1 MDYEPLHHKYRPQ
14 TFADLVGQTAIAAT
28 LSNAIAQERI
38 VPAYLFTGPRGT
50 GKTSSAR
57 ILAKSL
63 NCIAGDQPTAT
74 PCGQCATCRA
84 ITNGSA
90 LDVIEI
96 DAASNTG
103 VDNIREIIERAQ
115 FSPVQCRYKVYVIDE
130 CLTGD
135 SQILTRNGLM
145 SIDNPQIKGQ
155 EVISY
160 NETLQ
165 QWEYKKVLR
174 WLDRGE
180 KQTLTIKTENSTV
193 RCTANHLIRTEQ
205 GWTRAENITPG
216 MKILSPVSVDVAN
229 SLQSTALTAGL
240 DGLSLAINYEAI
252 NTDKKNTTLP
262 LFLKRQQPQEP
273 FVNADVEKNLIFQ
286 HFYSVKEEGLKVS
299 NPIGKD
305 IPTKKATDFG
315 ISEPKKLHQGQ
326 SRWEQKFSV
335 LSTEPCLGMEVLT
348 TPTKTADFPA
358 CDGLTAT
365 SSQNG
370 WNIKRQDYD
379 VCHPKYDSQRIK
391 AMGKALSAVKHLV
404 PQTLL
409 MFSAQSNPEV
419 KENKFLWNGSRI
431 SLRKEWLGGTWT
443 TAPCP
448 FPNLEVH
455 QSSCT
460 QRAFPQ
466 KKINLLLNG
475 SPIEDTPP
483 VQNPIAEV
491 LTAKPITTQKWAQ
504 WLPESGYRTWKSTPS
519 PQWHTNFEEVQSV
532 TKGEV
537 EKVYDLEV
545 EDNHNFV
552 ANGLLVHN
560 CHMLS
565 TAAFN
570 ALLKTLEEPP
580 DRVVFVLATT
590 DPQRVLPTII
600 SRCQRF
606 DYRRI
611 PLEAMVNH
619 LRYIAGQEN
628 INIDQPA
635 LTLVAQIANGGLR
648 DAESLLDQLSLLP
661 DLITPDKVWDL
672 VGAVP
677 EQDLLILLEAIASD
691 DAESL
696 LGTCRQI
703 LNRGRE
709 PLVVLQNLA
718 SFYLNLLI
726 AQTAPQRS
734 DLVAVTA
741 ETWQTLCNFAP
752 QWQRGVILQ
761 GQQKLKE
768 SEIQIRNTT
777 QPRLWLEVTL
787 LGLLPSACAVA
798 TVAVQ
803 QSSAKTSGGQRTAQ
817 VKPSNVVAFPNGQHN
832 HLTVVESPITPPPSI
847 PETIEPEPTPE
858 PQQSSPGVSDAHW
871 DLSQVWE
878 ETLNNLGALSQSL
891 FKSFGALVGLV
902 GNNAT
907 VSVTTQQLL
916 KIAAGKKDE
925 LEAALGQAC
934 GQSMKVNLVVG
945 KPSAPAQTPASAS
958 PAAKNHPKPPAFTP
972 EPSPPPTKT
981 VASTPHPPP
990 PIASGTATSEIK
1002 PSPRRESN
1010 SSSNSSRPKPKPD
1023 PAVEDQPPT
1032 DIGDNA
1038 TRKAIEQFAKNFD
1051 GEIVASD
1058 ATPQQATDNGEN
1070 LPTEPDQPPMDH
1082 NEHLQTNQPTVLNRP
1097 AIAPE
1102 EEEDLPF

>member
-1 MDYEPLHHKYRPQ
+1 MAYEPLHHKYRPQ

-130 CLTGD
+130 C
-135 SQILTRNGLM
+135 
-145 SIDNPQIKGQ
+145 
-155 EVISY
+155 
-160 NETLQ
+160 
-165 QWEYKKVLR
+165 
-174 WLDRGE
+174 
-180 KQTLTIKTENSTV
+180 
-193 RCTANHLIRTEQ
+193 
-205 GWTRAENITPG
+205 
-216 MKILSPVSVDVAN
+216 
-229 SLQSTALTAGL
+229 
-240 DGLSLAINYEAI
+240 
-252 NTDKKNTTLP
+252 
-262 LFLKRQQPQEP
+262 
-273 FVNADVEKNLIFQ
+273 
-286 HFYSVKEEGLKVS
+286 
-299 NPIGKD
+299 
-305 IPTKKATDFG
+305 
-315 ISEPKKLHQGQ
+315 
-326 SRWEQKFSV
+326 
-335 LSTEPCLGMEVLT
+335 
-348 TPTKTADFPA
+348 
-358 CDGLTAT
+358 
-365 SSQNG
+365 
-370 WNIKRQDYD
+370 
-379 VCHPKYDSQRIK
+379 
-391 AMGKALSAVKHLV
+391 
-404 PQTLL
+404 
-409 MFSAQSNPEV
+409 
-419 KENKFLWNGSRI
+419 
-431 SLRKEWLGGTWT
+431 
-443 TAPCP
+443 
-448 FPNLEVH
+448 
-455 QSSCT
+455 
-460 QRAFPQ
+460 
-466 KKINLLLNG
+466 
-475 SPIEDTPP
+475 
-483 VQNPIAEV
+483 
-491 LTAKPITTQKWAQ
+491 
-504 WLPESGYRTWKSTPS
+504 
-519 PQWHTNFEEVQSV
+519 
-532 TKGEV
+532 
-537 EKVYDLEV
+537 
-545 EDNHNFV
+545 
-552 ANGLLVHN
+552 
-560 CHMLS
+560 HMLS

-580 DRVVFVLATT
+580 ERVVFVLATT

-619 LRYIAGQEN
+619 LRYIAQQEQ
-628 INIDQPA
+628 IHIDDPA

-677 EQDLLILLEAIASD
+677 EQDLLTLLEAIASD
-691 DAESL
+691 DAETL

-703 LNRGRE
+703 LNRGRD

-741 ETWQTLCNFAP
+741 ETWQALCGLAP
-752 QWQRGVILQ
+752 QWERGVILQ

-798 TVAVQ
+798 TVATQ
-803 QSSAKTSGGQRTAQ
+803 QSSAKASGVQRTTQA
-817 VKPSNVVAFPNGQHN
+817 KPSNVVAFPSGQHN
-832 HLTVVESPITPPPSI
+832 RLTVVDSPITPPPPI
-847 PETIEPEPTPE
+847 PETVAVEQEEVVDDSSSKPTNYH
-858 PQQSSPGVSDAHW
+858 G
-871 DLSQVWE
+871 DLAQLWA

-934 GQSMKVNLVVG
+934 GQSVKVNLVVG
-945 KPSAPAQTPASAS
+945 KSSNPEQSSVSTPPPPSHT
-958 PAAKNHPKPPAFTP
+958 KPPAFTP
-972 EPSPPPTKT
+972 EPSHPPIKT
-981 VASTPHPPP
+981 VASTPPASP

-1002 PSPRRESN
+1002 PSPRRESH
-1010 SSSNSSRPKPKPD
+1010 SQPRPTPSPE
-1023 PAVEDQPPT
+1023 PVTEALPPENISET
-1032 DIGDNA
+1032 A
-1038 TRKAIEQFAKNFD
+1038 TRRAIEQFAKNFD

-1058 ATPQQATDNGEN
+1058 ATPQPGGDNGN
-1070 LPTEPDQPPMDH
+1070 DVPTAPAQPPMEH
-1082 NEHLQTNQPTVLNRP
+1082 NGHLQTNQPSVLNRP

>member
-1 MDYEPLHHKYRPQ
+1 MAYEPLHHKYRPQ

-28 LSNAIAQERI
+28 LSNAIEQERI

-63 NCIAGDQPTAT
+63 NCIAGDRPTAT

-115 FSPVQCRYKVYVIDE
+115 FAPVQCRYKVYVIDE
-130 CLTGD
+130 
-135 SQILTRNGLM
+135 
-145 SIDNPQIKGQ
+145 
-155 EVISY
+155 
-160 NETLQ
+160 
-165 QWEYKKVLR
+165 
-174 WLDRGE
+174 
-180 KQTLTIKTENSTV
+180 
-193 RCTANHLIRTEQ
+193 
-205 GWTRAENITPG
+205 
-216 MKILSPVSVDVAN
+216 
-229 SLQSTALTAGL
+229 
-240 DGLSLAINYEAI
+240 
-252 NTDKKNTTLP
+252 
-262 LFLKRQQPQEP
+262 
-273 FVNADVEKNLIFQ
+273 
-286 HFYSVKEEGLKVS
+286 
-299 NPIGKD
+299 
-305 IPTKKATDFG
+305 
-315 ISEPKKLHQGQ
+315 
-326 SRWEQKFSV
+326 
-335 LSTEPCLGMEVLT
+335 
-348 TPTKTADFPA
+348 
-358 CDGLTAT
+358 
-365 SSQNG
+365 
-370 WNIKRQDYD
+370 
-379 VCHPKYDSQRIK
+379 
-391 AMGKALSAVKHLV
+391 
-404 PQTLL
+404 
-409 MFSAQSNPEV
+409 
-419 KENKFLWNGSRI
+419 
-431 SLRKEWLGGTWT
+431 
-443 TAPCP
+443 
-448 FPNLEVH
+448 
-455 QSSCT
+455 
-460 QRAFPQ
+460 
-466 KKINLLLNG
+466 
-475 SPIEDTPP
+475 
-483 VQNPIAEV
+483 
-491 LTAKPITTQKWAQ
+491 
-504 WLPESGYRTWKSTPS
+504 
-519 PQWHTNFEEVQSV
+519 
-532 TKGEV
+532 
-537 EKVYDLEV
+537 
-545 EDNHNFV
+545 
-552 ANGLLVHN
+552 

-611 PLEAMVNH
+611 PLQAMVDH
-619 LRYIAGQEN
+619 LRYIAGREN

-677 EQDLLILLEAIASD
+677 EQDLLALLEAIASD
-691 DAESL
+691 DAETL
-696 LGTCRQI
+696 LATCRQI

-718 SFYLNLLI
+718 GFYLNLLI

-734 DLVAVTA
+734 DLVAVTG
-741 ETWQTLCNFAP
+741 ETWQSLCQTAP

-787 LGLLPSACAVA
+787 LGLLPSACGVE
-798 TVAVQ
+798 TVAVNQ
-803 QSSAKTSGGQRTAQ
+803 TEVRAPVAQ
-817 VKPSNVVAFPNGQHN
+817 PITPPKPSNVVAFPGGPQN
-832 HLTVVESPITPPPSI
+832 HLTVVDSPPVI
-847 PETIEPEPTPE
+847 PVFEPVVPNVVPE
-858 PQQSSPGVSDAHW
+858 QKLEADVEQSSFEPSNAHW
-871 DLSQVWE
+871 DLTQLWS

-891 FKSFGALVGLV
+891 FKSFGSLIGLV

-934 GQSMKVNLVVG
+934 GQSVKVNLVVG
-945 KPSAPAQTPASAS
+945 KPSTSETPKASNAPTPSHS
-958 PAAKNHPKPPAFTP
+958 KPPAFTP
-972 EPSPPPTKT
+972 DPSP
-981 VASTPHPPP
+981 S
-990 PIASGTATSEIK
+990 PIAAVNPNPAPTVPPSHSEIATGPATSEIK

-1010 SSSNSSRPKPKPD
+1010 SSSNSSRPKPKPA
-1023 PAVEDQPPT
+1023 PTIEDELPT
-1032 DIGDNA
+1032 DIGDTA

-1058 ATPQQATDNGEN
+1058 AAPQQESDNGDD
-1070 LPTEPDQPPMDH
+1070 LPTELDQQPMDH
-1082 NEHLQTNQPTVLNRP
+1082 NGHLQINQPTVLNRP

>member
-1 MDYEPLHHKYRPQ
+1 MAYEPLHHKYRPQ

-63 NCIAGDQPTAT
+63 NCISGDRPTAS
-74 PCGQCATCRA
+74 PCGQCATCRS

-115 FSPVQCRYKVYVIDE
+115 FAPVQCRYKVYVIDE

-135 SQILTRNGLM
+135 SQILTRKGLM

-155 EVISY
+155 EALSY
-160 NETLQ
+160 NENLQ
-165 QWEYKKVLR
+165 QWEYKKILR

-180 KQTLTIKTENSTV
+180 KKTLIIKTKNSTV
-193 RCTANHLIRTEQ
+193 RCTGNHLIRTEE
-205 GWTRAENITPG
+205 GWTKAEDIAPG
-216 MKILSPVSVDVAN
+216 MKILSPVNVDVVQAK
-229 SLQSTALTAGL
+229 SLQ
-240 DGLSLAINYEAI
+240 
-252 NTDKKNTTLP
+252 
-262 LFLKRQQPQEP
+262 
-273 FVNADVEKNLIFQ
+273 
-286 HFYSVKEEGLKVS
+286 
-299 NPIGKD
+299 
-305 IPTKKATDFG
+305 
-315 ISEPKKLHQGQ
+315 
-326 SRWEQKFSV
+326 
-335 LSTEPCLGMEVLT
+335 
-348 TPTKTADFPA
+348 
-358 CDGLTAT
+358 
-365 SSQNG
+365 
-370 WNIKRQDYD
+370 WN
-379 VCHPKYDSQRIK
+379 
-391 AMGKALSAVKHLV
+391 
-404 PQTLL
+404 
-409 MFSAQSNPEV
+409 
-419 KENKFLWNGSRI
+419 
-431 SLRKEWLGGTWT
+431 
-443 TAPCP
+443 
-448 FPNLEVH
+448 
-455 QSSCT
+455 
-460 QRAFPQ
+460 
-466 KKINLLLNG
+466 
-475 SPIEDTPP
+475 
-483 VQNPIAEV
+483 
-491 LTAKPITTQKWAQ
+491 
-504 WLPESGYRTWKSTPS
+504 
-519 PQWHTNFEEVQSV
+519 TNFEEVESV
-532 TKGEV
+532 TKGIV

-580 DRVVFVLATT
+580 ERVVFVLATT

-619 LRYIAGQEN
+619 LRYIAQQEQ
-628 INIDQPA
+628 IYIDDPA

-677 EQDLLILLEAIASD
+677 EQDLLTLLEAIASD
-691 DAESL
+691 NAETL
-696 LGTCRQI
+696 LSTCLQI

-741 ETWQTLCNFAP
+741 ETWQALCGLAP
-752 QWQRGVILQ
+752 QWERGVILQ

-832 HLTVVESPITPPPSI
+832 HLTVVESPITSPPPI

-858 PQQSSPGVSDAHW
+858 SQQSSPGVSDAHW

-958 PAAKNHPKPPAFTP
+958 PAAKSHPKPPAFTS

-981 VASTPHPPP
+981 VASTPPTSP

-1002 PSPRRESN
+1002 PSPRRESHGQP
-1010 SSSNSSRPKPKPD
+1010 RPI
-1023 PAVEDQPPT
+1023 PPPEPVSEAPPPENISET
-1032 DIGDNA
+1032 A

-1058 ATPQQATDNGEN
+1058 ATPQQGTDNGEN
-1070 LPTEPDQPPMDH
+1070 LPKDLDQPPMDR
-1082 NEHLQTNQPTVLNRP
+1082 NEHLQANQPTVLNRP

>member
-1 MDYEPLHHKYRPQ
+1 MAYEPLHHKYRPQ

-28 LSNAIAQERI
+28 LSNAIEQERI

-63 NCIAGDQPTAT
+63 NCIAGDRPTAI

-115 FSPVQCRYKVYVIDE
+115 FAPVQCRYKVYVIDE
-130 CLTGD
+130 
-135 SQILTRNGLM
+135 
-145 SIDNPQIKGQ
+145 
-155 EVISY
+155 
-160 NETLQ
+160 
-165 QWEYKKVLR
+165 
-174 WLDRGE
+174 
-180 KQTLTIKTENSTV
+180 
-193 RCTANHLIRTEQ
+193 
-205 GWTRAENITPG
+205 
-216 MKILSPVSVDVAN
+216 
-229 SLQSTALTAGL
+229 
-240 DGLSLAINYEAI
+240 
-252 NTDKKNTTLP
+252 
-262 LFLKRQQPQEP
+262 
-273 FVNADVEKNLIFQ
+273 
-286 HFYSVKEEGLKVS
+286 
-299 NPIGKD
+299 
-305 IPTKKATDFG
+305 
-315 ISEPKKLHQGQ
+315 
-326 SRWEQKFSV
+326 
-335 LSTEPCLGMEVLT
+335 
-348 TPTKTADFPA
+348 
-358 CDGLTAT
+358 
-365 SSQNG
+365 
-370 WNIKRQDYD
+370 
-379 VCHPKYDSQRIK
+379 
-391 AMGKALSAVKHLV
+391 
-404 PQTLL
+404 
-409 MFSAQSNPEV
+409 
-419 KENKFLWNGSRI
+419 
-431 SLRKEWLGGTWT
+431 
-443 TAPCP
+443 
-448 FPNLEVH
+448 
-455 QSSCT
+455 
-460 QRAFPQ
+460 
-466 KKINLLLNG
+466 
-475 SPIEDTPP
+475 
-483 VQNPIAEV
+483 
-491 LTAKPITTQKWAQ
+491 
-504 WLPESGYRTWKSTPS
+504 
-519 PQWHTNFEEVQSV
+519 
-532 TKGEV
+532 
-537 EKVYDLEV
+537 
-545 EDNHNFV
+545 
-552 ANGLLVHN
+552 

-611 PLEAMVNH
+611 PLEAMVGH
-619 LRYIAGQEN
+619 LRYIATEEN
-628 INIDQPA
+628 INIDQQA

-677 EQDLLILLEAIASD
+677 EQDLLTLLEAIASD
-691 DAESL
+691 NAETL

-718 SFYLNLLI
+718 GFYLNLLI

-734 DLVAVTA
+734 DLVAVTE
-741 ETWQTLCNFAP
+741 ETWQALCSLAP

-777 QPRLWLEVTL
+777 QPRFWLEVTL
-787 LGLLPSACAVA
+787 LALLPSACGMESV
-798 TVAVQ
+798 VVQ
-803 QSSAKTSGGQRTAQ
+803 QSSAKTPVTQRTEA
-817 VKPSNVVAFPNGQHN
+817 KPSNVLAFPGSQPS
-832 HLTVVESPITPPPSI
+832 HLTVVDSPISPPPPI
-847 PETIEPEPTPE
+847 PKPIESEPLE
-858 PQQSSPGVSDAHW
+858 KQDYSSVEMSNSHW
-871 DLSQVWE
+871 DLSQVWG

-891 FKSFGALVGLV
+891 FKSFGSLINLA

-907 VSVTTQQLL
+907 ISVTTQQLL

-945 KPSAPAQTPASAS
+945 KPSAPETAPVNSALPPS
-958 PAAKNHPKPPAFTP
+958 HSKPPAFNP
-972 EPSPPPTKT
+972 EPSPPPTEAVKPNPAPT
-981 VASTPHPPP
+981 VPSPPA
-990 PIASGTATSEIK
+990 IATGTATSQIK

-1010 SSSNSSRPKPKPD
+1010 NFSNPSRPKPT
-1023 PAVEDQPPT
+1023 PAPAIEEQPPI
-1032 DIGDNA
+1032 DIGETA

-1058 ATPQQATDNGEN
+1058 ATSQQGVDNGDD
-1070 LPTEPDQPPMDH
+1070 LPTEPVQSPLDNNGNP
-1082 NEHLQTNQPTVLNRP
+1082 QTNQPTVLNRP

>member
-1 MDYEPLHHKYRPQ
+1 
-14 TFADLVGQTAIAAT
+14 
-28 LSNAIAQERI
+28 
-38 VPAYLFTGPRGT
+38 
-50 GKTSSAR
+50 
-57 ILAKSL
+57 
-63 NCIAGDQPTAT
+63 
-74 PCGQCATCRA
+74 
-84 ITNGSA
+84 
-90 LDVIEI
+90 
-96 DAASNTG
+96 
-103 VDNIREIIERAQ
+103 
-115 FSPVQCRYKVYVIDE
+115 
-130 CLTGD
+130 
-135 SQILTRNGLM
+135 
-145 SIDNPQIKGQ
+145 
-155 EVISY
+155 
-160 NETLQ
+160 
-165 QWEYKKVLR
+165 
-174 WLDRGE
+174 
-180 KQTLTIKTENSTV
+180 
-193 RCTANHLIRTEQ
+193 
-205 GWTRAENITPG
+205 
-216 MKILSPVSVDVAN
+216 MKILSPASVDVDN
-229 SLQSTALTAGL
+229 LSQSTALTASLG
-240 DGLSLAINYEAI
+240 GLSGAINYEAI
-252 NTDKKNTTLP
+252 NTDKKNTTLS
-262 LFLKRQQPQEP
+262 LSLKKQKPQDP
-273 FVNADVEKNLIFQ
+273 FVNADVAKNLIFQ
-286 HFYSVKEEGLKVS
+286 HFCSAKEEKLKVS
-299 NPIGKD
+299 NPIGED

-315 ISEPKKLHQGQ
+315 ISEQKKLHQGQ
-326 SRWEQKFSV
+326 NRWEQKFSV

-348 TPTKTADFPA
+348 IPTHIADSPA
-358 CDGLTAT
+358 CDGPTAP

-370 WNIKRQDYD
+370 WNIKRQDWD
-379 VCHPKYDSQRIK
+379 VCHPKYDSQPIK
-391 AMGKALSAVKHLV
+391 AMGKVPSAVKPVV

-409 MFSAQSNPEV
+409 MFSAQSNLEV
-419 KENKFLWNGSRI
+419 KENKFLRNGSRI
-431 SLRKEWLGGTWT
+431 SLKKEWLGGTWT
-443 TAPCP
+443 TVPSL
-448 FPNLEVH
+448 FPNLGVH
-455 QSSCT
+455 QFSYT
-460 QRAFPQ
+460 QRAFSR

-475 SPIEDTPP
+475 LPIEDIPP
-483 VQNPIAEV
+483 VQNPIAEA
-491 LTAKPITTQKWAQ
+491 LTAKPITTQKWEQ
-504 WLPESGYRTWKSTPS
+504 WPPASGYRTWKSIPS
-519 PQWHTNFEEVQSV
+519 PQWHTNFEEVESV
-532 TKGEV
+532 TKGQV

-580 DRVVFVLATT
+580 ERVVFVLATT

-611 PLEAMVNH
+611 PLQAMVDH
-619 LRYIAGQEN
+619 LRYIAGREN

-677 EQDLLILLEAIASD
+677 EQDLLALLEAIASD
-691 DAESL
+691 DAETL
-696 LGTCRQI
+696 LATCRQI

-741 ETWQTLCNFAP
+741 ETWQALCDTAP

-787 LGLLPSACAVA
+787 LGLLPSACGLDTGAVSQTA
-798 TVAVQ
+798 VRTPVAQ
-803 QSSAKTSGGQRTAQ
+803 PITPP
-817 VKPSNVVAFPNGQHN
+817 KPSNVVTFPGGSHN
-832 HLTVVESPITPPPSI
+832 HLTVVDSPTMIPVSEPIVLEEKLEADVEPSSF
-847 PETIEPEPTPE
+847 EP
-858 PQQSSPGVSDAHW
+858 SNAHW
-871 DLSQVWE
+871 DLTQLWS

-891 FKSFGALVGLV
+891 FKSFGSLINLV

-934 GQSMKVNLVVG
+934 GQSVKVNLVVG
-945 KPSAPAQTPASAS
+945 KPSTPETTPVNSAPPPSHS
-958 PAAKNHPKPPAFTP
+958 KPPAFAP
-972 EPSPPPTKT
+972 EPSPPPTAAVNANPAPT
-981 VASTPHPPP
+981 VPPSP
-990 PIASGTATSEIK
+990 PAIARGPATSEIK

-1010 SSSNSSRPKPKPD
+1010 NFSNPSRPKPKPA
-1023 PAVEDQPPT
+1023 PAMEEPPPT
-1032 DIGDNA
+1032 DIGDSA

-1058 ATPQQATDNGEN
+1058 AAPKQESDNGDD
-1070 LPTEPDQPPMDH
+1070 LSTEPTAELGQQPMDH
-1082 NEHLQTNQPTVLNRP
+1082 NGHLQINQPTVLNRP